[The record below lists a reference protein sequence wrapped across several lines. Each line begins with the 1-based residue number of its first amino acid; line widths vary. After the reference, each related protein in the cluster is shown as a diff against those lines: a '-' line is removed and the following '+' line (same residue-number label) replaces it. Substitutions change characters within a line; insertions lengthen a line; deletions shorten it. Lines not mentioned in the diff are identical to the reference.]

1 MCATG
6 LPAGGV
12 VSNSRNALR
21 NSAADVPAGADRPL
35 GIYAESSSRLQNQEL
50 TIDPETGE
58 IRSEKWSYSAALVER
73 YALQAQARR
82 SMLEHHRGQPDEG
95 FKPHKVTRCR
105 RWLRP
110 PRPGE
115 LIQAEVFRH
124 RDTGRTHYGGLEVC
138 GSSWA
143 CPVCAS
149 KIAERRA
156 EEIRKA
162 VGQWIAAGGVCYFLT
177 LTVPHYACDGLQGM
191 VQGVRKALERFRG
204 GKAFQ
209 ALKRAIGYAGMIRAL
224 EVTWGEVNG
233 WHPHSHEIWFCRL
246 DDPDLFPVGELLER
260 WQDSAEA
267 AGFRRPSWRGL
278 TVRKVETEAEAR
290 ERLADYCAKFG
301 VDYDPDRP
309 LWGAAEELTRAHSK
323 RGRSVSKREQGRF
336 TPWDFLREQ
345 YNPEASTGFK
355 LRCRALFA
363 EYVTRFK
370 GLAQVFWSRG
380 LKSRFDLDDLTDEE
394 VAEDTREPAESL
406 AVIEP
411 EDWAKVIY
419 RRDHRADLLLI
430 AQAGGAPAL
439 REFLASLPSSVGA
452 VGESAASAQSA
463 AASWASSALCALA
476 APSSD
481 FFPSFAGDT
490 S

>member
-1 MCATG
+1 M
-6 LPAGGV
+6 
-12 VSNSRNALR
+12 SNSRNSLQK
-21 NSAADVPAGADRPL
+21 SAADFSSGASRPL
-35 GIYAESSSRLQNQEL
+35 GIYAESSSLIDFKGVFSGGPETVQV
-50 TIDPETGE
+50 DPETGE
-58 IRSEKWSYSAALVER
+58 IRSETWSYSAALVER

-95 FKPHKVTRCR
+95 SKLHKVTRCR

-115 LIQAEVFRH
+115 SIQAEVFKH

-149 KIAERRA
+149 KIAERRSD
-156 EEIRKA
+156 EIRKA
-162 VGQWIAAGGVCYFLT
+162 VDQWIASGGVCFFVT

-191 VQGVRKALERFRG
+191 VQGFRKALERFRG

-233 WHPHSHEIWFCRL
+233 WHPHSHEICFCRL
-246 DDPDLFPVGELLER
+246 DDPDSFPVGELLER
-260 WQDSAEA
+260 WQDCAEA
-267 AGFRRPSWRGL
+267 SGFRRPSCRGL

-309 LWGAAEELTRAHSK
+309 LWGAADELTRAHSK
-323 RGRSVSKREQGRF
+323 RGRSVSKRDQGRF

-380 LKSRFDLDDLTDEE
+380 LKSQFDLDDLTDEE
-394 VAEDTREPAESL
+394 VAEDTREPGESL
-406 AVIEP
+406 AIIEP

-419 RRDHRADLLLI
+419 RRDYRADLLLI

-439 REFLASLPSSVGA
+439 REFLASLPSSAGA

-463 AASWASSALCALA
+463 AASWASSASCASA
-476 APSSD
+476 ALSSV